1 MAALKKLADS
11 SHNKLEEEPNWLTRD
26 LGKYPDVDLSSL
38 PTAESLVHG
47 VEVSKVVGPMQQSD
61 LMKPLLMDIV
71 KKGLAYP
78 YNNYTHHTRGVESV
92 DGSQDDRTE
101 QTSNPKHVIIVGA
114 GMAGLVAAHELV
126 RVGHKVTILETQNR
140 IGGRVKT
147 ISHDGGEN
155 KTHKQHG
162 NFAKG
167 LYADGKY
174 L

>member
-1 MAALKKLADS
+1 MEMAALKKLADS
-11 SHNKLEEEPNWLTRD
+11 SHNKLEEEPNWLTGD
-26 LGKYPDVDLSSL
+26 LGKYPDIDVSSL
-38 PTAESLVHG
+38 RTAESLIHG

-71 KKGLAYP
+71 KKGLAYA
-78 YNNYTHHTRGVESV
+78 YNKYARGVEPV

-101 QTSNPKHVIIVGA
+101 QTRNPKHVIIVGA

-147 ISHDGGEN
+147 ISHDGGEK
-155 KTHKQHG
+155 KTHKQCG
-162 NFAKG
+162 KFEKG

>member
-1 MAALKKLADS
+1 MAALKLADS
-11 SHNKLEEEPNWLTRD
+11 SHNKLEEEPNWLTGD
-26 LGKYPDVDLSSL
+26 LGKYPDIDVSFL
-38 PTAESLVHG
+38 PTVESFLEG
-47 VEVSKVVGPMQQSD
+47 EEVSKVSGPMQQSD

-71 KKGLAYP
+71 EKGLSYAYNK
-78 YNNYTHHTRGVESV
+78 YARGVESV
-92 DGSQDDRTE
+92 DGSQDDHIE
-101 QTSNPKHVIIVGA
+101 QTSKPKHVIIVGA

-147 ISHDGGEN
+147 ISHDGGEK